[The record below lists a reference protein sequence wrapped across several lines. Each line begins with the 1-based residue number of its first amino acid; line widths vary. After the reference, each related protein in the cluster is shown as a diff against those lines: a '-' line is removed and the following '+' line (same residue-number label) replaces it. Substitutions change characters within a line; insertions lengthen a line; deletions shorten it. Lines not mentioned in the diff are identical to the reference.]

1 MDTIAGAQRQHA
13 EFVVLDLV
21 VVPGD
26 LGLVLPLPMALLFHF
41 LPERHQQASLGRIS
55 RCTLRTGGY
64 ISSAFNELCSLTI
77 ARSSIRAA

>member
-13 EFVVLDLV
+13 EVVVLDLV

-26 LGLVLPLPMALLFHF
+26 LGLVLALPMALLPFLAREAPAGFIGAHF
-41 LPERHQQASLGRIS
+41 PLHPENGRVHLKRIQ
-55 RCTLRTGGY
+55 
-64 ISSAFNELCSLTI
+64 ELCSLTI